1 MVKKYKVNI
10 KIYSNLKK
18 RIQQFVFLNNL
29 QVRKEKNFFA
39 WAFHIIHTPR
49 YSFLKLKKQLKK
61 KQLLRVER
69 RTAPDVNLRLYSLL
83 AGILKHGKAARARI
97 ILSKVIILLTETCKE
112 RSGCTVIN
120 AVLSFLEPAVGLLT
134 YRRGR
139 NFFTMPVP
147 LWPSRKKFLA
157 AQFLLKGARRR
168 QKIYRFSFILALYY
182 EILDLH
188 HKNSNSFSLKIF
200 KKYKKMIRNVE
211 NQAWRSKKKKF

>member
-1 MVKKYKVNI
+1 MRKYNLNI
-10 KIYSNLKK
+10 KIYSNIKA
-18 RIQQFVFLNNL
+18 RIQRFNLLNNL
-29 QVRKEKNFFA
+29 QVEKEKIFFS
-39 WAFHIIHTPR
+39 WAFNVIHAPK
-49 YSFLKLKKQLKK
+49 YSFLKLKKHLKK
-61 KQLLRVER
+61 KQVLRVER
-69 RTAPDVNLRLYSLL
+69 RTAPDINLRLYSLF
-83 AGILKHGKAARARI
+83 AGIMRDGKAARARN

-112 RSGCTVIN
+112 RSGCTVLN
-120 AVLSFLEPAVGLLT
+120 NVLSFLEPAIGLLS

-188 HKNSNSFSLKIF
+188 NKNSNSFSLKIF
-200 KKYKKMIRNVE
+200 KKHRKMIRNVE